1 MSDNP
6 QTLADHL
13 LVEGGRVIDFFNNLT
28 EEQWEIHIYPQES
41 EWTMHHLLA
50 HFVSS
55 EIGRKALISDVCCGG
70 NGAPTN
76 FDIDKFNQR
85 EVDRLLDISNTH
97 LLESFSR
104 ERNELIAII
113 SDLKNEDLN
122 RIGNDPYLGI
132 TTLSQMIKLTYRHLQ
147 IRLREVRRCL

>member
-1 MSDNP
+1 MPDNP

-13 LVEGGRVIDFFNNLT
+13 LVEGGRVIDFFNNLK
-28 EEQWEIHIYPQES
+28 EEQWEIHIYPLES
-41 EWTMHHLLA
+41 GWTMHHLLA

-55 EIGRKALISDVCCGG
+55 EIGRKALISDVCSGG

-76 FDIDKFNQR
+76 FDIEKFNQR
-85 EVDRLLDISNTH
+85 EVDWLLDISNTH

-104 ERNELIAII
+104 ERNELIAITSELKI
-113 SDLKNEDLN
+113 DDLKSV
-122 RIGNDPYLGI
+122 GNDPYLGI

-147 IRLREVRRCL
+147 IHLREVRRFL